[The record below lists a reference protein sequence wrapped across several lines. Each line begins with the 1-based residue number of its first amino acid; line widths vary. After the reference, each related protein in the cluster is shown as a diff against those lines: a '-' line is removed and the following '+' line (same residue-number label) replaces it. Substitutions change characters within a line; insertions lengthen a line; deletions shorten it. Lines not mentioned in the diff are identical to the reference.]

1 MVWWWMVMIWV
12 VVRCRGGSV
21 CDCDMSWSL
30 FVWIISV
37 DQRSP
42 GPAGLTS
49 TVPTEPPA
57 MASLLCA
64 FSLLHHPP
72 CREYVETD
80 SQTTHPT
87 NCLKDFWQFS
97 VIEPLISGWYGTW
110 QMSGSAVDILHFSYL
125 LPSIAFTDTTIGFN
139 FNQNKYTGVGGH
151 LSIDELLRDFQDI
164 FPQPSSNIWDGKRWV
179 ECSLAEPQLDEMR
192 YSCYFYP
199 VIVV

>member
-1 MVWWWMVMIWV
+1 MSRRVCL
-12 VVRCRGGSV
+12 RLRHELKSV
-21 CDCDMSWSL
+21 SL
-30 FVWIISV
+30 NYLGRPEPSAG
-37 DQRSP
+37 RSHQ
-42 GPAGLTS
+42 
-49 TVPTEPPA
+49 PPA

-87 NCLKDFWQFS
+87 TTALR
-97 VIEPLISGWYGTW
+97 ISGNSQSLNPWYQADTEHDKCQVQQW
-110 QMSGSAVDILHFSYL
+110 IYFTSVTFYLL
-125 LPSIAFTDTTIGFN
+125 LPSLIRPLGLI
-139 FNQNKYTGVGGH
+139 
-151 LSIDELLRDFQDI
+151 SIKTNTRESGDIYLIHELLRDFQDI

-179 ECSLAEPQLDEMR
+179 ECSVAEPQLDEMR